1 LSARSIRW
9 RGGNIVGG
17 GSLSAGAG
25 AHTDRMSSMNTVTK
39 LTAIAT
45 ILASTSSW
53 AMAQSDVG
61 AGAGANVGV
70 DAGGASVGTGVDAN
84 ANAGGNNGN
93 AGANVNASTQA
104 GANNSANANANAGAN
119 AAGNAE
125 VNYGSIISS
134 LRTSTVTG
142 ADIEALGADAQIDIV
157 TLAELQGNA
166 AENSAALGE
175 AVSAQATSLAE
186 LTAAIEANADVQAAL
201 TAEGFTSDQ
210 IVAVTSS
217 GEGNLTIVVD
227 DTK

>member
-1 LSARSIRW
+1 
-9 RGGNIVGG
+9 
-17 GSLSAGAG
+17 
-25 AHTDRMSSMNTVTK
+25 MNTVMK
-39 LTAIAT
+39 LTAIAA

-53 AMAQSDVG
+53 AMAQADVG

-93 AGANVNASTQA
+93 GNAGANVNANAQA
-104 GANNSANANANAGAN
+104 GANNSANGNAGAN
-119 AAGNAE
+119 ATGSTE

-134 LRTSTVTG
+134 LRTSNVTA
-142 ADIEALGADAQIDIV
+142 ADIEALGADAQIEIV

-175 AVSAQATSLAE
+175 AVSAQATSLTE
-186 LTAAIEANADVQAAL
+186 LTAAIAANADVQAAL
-201 TAEGFTSDQ
+201 SAEGFTSDQ

-227 DTK
+227 DRK